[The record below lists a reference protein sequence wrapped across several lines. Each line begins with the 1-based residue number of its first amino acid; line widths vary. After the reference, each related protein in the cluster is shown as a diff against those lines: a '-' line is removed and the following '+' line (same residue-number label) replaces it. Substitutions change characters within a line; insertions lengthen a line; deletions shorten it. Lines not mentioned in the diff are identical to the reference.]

1 MDGVRTFLNSIAW
14 QLWEWSVIYSF
25 SGYVCAA
32 AYRQLRTLAARC
44 DCYLV
49 TKAQILFQPGIKILR
64 IADPAVKESTMRE
77 TDTKYPNLRQTLNA
91 NLAARSDE
99 AIETALE
106 RAGLDAEAAEGF
118 FDQLGKI
125 ASSVGQV
132 ALKAAPS
139 ILPVA
144 GTVLGGAFG
153 GPIGAS
159 LGSSLGSLAGKAI
172 GGATGQPSAPQAG
185 GGGGGLLGSLG
196 GVLGG
201 LTGGGS
207 PAAGQFL
214 QALGGPTL
222 QAVASMALG
231 PQLGKSDVNVGGA
244 SVPTGTFARMLS
256 MLAGRMENEYHE
268 SLAASRE
275 AVPEYMMDFAGQP
288 KGDPTVAD
296 HRAAALFEL
305 LQSSDSRDES
315 ADEGWDEN
323 QEMAAMQAEFDAME
337 LMELYGAEEA

>member
-1 MDGVRTFLNSIAW
+1 MPAMDTS
-14 QLWEWSVIYSF
+14 
-25 SGYVCAA
+25 
-32 AYRQLRTLAARC
+32 
-44 DCYLV
+44 
-49 TKAQILFQPGIKILR
+49 
-64 IADPAVKESTMRE
+64 
-77 TDTKYPNLRQTLNA
+77 YPNLRRSLNA

-99 AIETALE
+99 AIEAALE
-106 RAGLDAEAAEGF
+106 KVGLDAEAAEGF

-139 ILPVA
+139 ILPIA
-144 GTVLGGAFG
+144 GTVVGGAFG

-172 GGATGQPSAPQAG
+172 GGATGQPSAPS

-201 LTGGGS
+201 LTGGS
-207 PAAGQFL
+207 PAAGGFL
-214 QALGGPTL
+214 QALAKPETL

-231 PQLGKSDVNVGGA
+231 PQLGKSDVSVGGA

-256 MLAGRMENEYHE
+256 MLAGKMESEYHE
-268 SLAASRE
+268 SLAATRE

-296 HRAAALFEL
+296 HRAAALYEL
-305 LQSSDSRDES
+305 LQSSDSSDEY
-315 ADEGWDEN
+315 ADEGWDAEH
-323 QEMAAMQAEFDAME
+323 EMEAMQAELDAME
-337 LMELYGAEEA
+337 LMELYGSEEA